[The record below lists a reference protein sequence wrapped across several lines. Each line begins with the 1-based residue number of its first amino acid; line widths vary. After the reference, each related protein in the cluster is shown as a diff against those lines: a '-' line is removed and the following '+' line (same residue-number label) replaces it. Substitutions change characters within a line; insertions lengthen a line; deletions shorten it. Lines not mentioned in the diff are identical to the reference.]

1 MLSIQN
7 RVKNCLRLTN
17 IRKGLIADLPAAA
30 ISQSQDRDRESQASV
45 SIFQSKSTRK
55 LGKHTRQLVNLS
67 MEAFKPQSIA
77 AGNSIGGFGRQNR
90 QSHCTT
96 ESSAP
101 ILIAASPLRHAL
113 PSVTSKF
120 KSTTEWVAAQD
131 KVFSDED

>member
-1 MLSIQN
+1 VLSIQN

-17 IRKGLIADLPAAA
+17 IRKSFIAELPAAA
-30 ISQSQDRDRESQASV
+30 ISQSQDRDKESPASV

-77 AGNSIGGFGRQNR
+77 AENSIGGFGRQNR
-90 QSHCTT
+90 QSHFTA
-96 ESSAP
+96 ESSAA

-113 PSVTSKF
+113 PSVTSRS

-131 KVFSDED
+131 KASSDED